1 MNILNQLADHARER
15 VKTAEKMYPFDE
27 IKERAL
33 SLPKGDFAFEKALAK
48 PGIRFI
54 CECKK
59 ASPSKGLI
67 APEFPYLEIARSYEK
82 AGADAVSVLTE
93 PKWFLGDD
101 RYLKEIA
108 SEVSIPCLR
117 KDFTVDKYMIYEAK
131 LLGAATVLLIC
142 SILSAEELAE
152 YLRIC
157 DELGISALVETHDA
171 AEVSMAL
178 SAGARII
185 GVNNRNLKDF
195 SVDTENSR
203 SEKTAGCAM
212 TTTKIK
218 FCGLSRNCDIETA
231 NALSPDYVGFVFVK
245 NSRRCVSFAQAKELK
260 ALLAPG
266 ILTVGVFVNEDPRTV
281 AALLEAGVIDAAQ
294 LHGDEDT
301 DYIRGLKSLTKAPLI
316 KAFGLRSIH
325 DLPAVEHCPA
335 DLVLL
340 DSPGGGTGRLFD
352 WQLLENIQRPYFL
365 SGGLSAENVGEA
377 IARLRPFG
385 VDVSSGIETGGYKDR
400 EKMTA
405 FAAAV
410 REEK

>member
-1 MNILNQLADHARER
+1 
-15 VKTAEKMYPFDE
+15 
-27 IKERAL
+27 
-33 SLPKGDFAFEKALAK
+33 
-48 PGIRFI
+48 
-54 CECKK
+54 
-59 ASPSKGLI
+59 
-67 APEFPYLEIARSYEK
+67 
-82 AGADAVSVLTE
+82 
-93 PKWFLGDD
+93 
-101 RYLKEIA
+101 
-108 SEVSIPCLR
+108 
-117 KDFTVDKYMIYEAK
+117 
-131 LLGAATVLLIC
+131 
-142 SILSAEELAE
+142 
-152 YLRIC
+152 
-157 DELGISALVETHDA
+157 
-171 AEVSMAL
+171 
-178 SAGARII
+178 
-185 GVNNRNLKDF
+185 
-195 SVDTENSR
+195 
-203 SEKTAGCAM
+203 M

-231 NALSPDYVGFVFVK
+231 NALSPDYVGFVFAK
-245 NSRRCVSFAQAKELK
+245 NSRRCVSFARAKELK

-281 AALLEAGVIDAAQ
+281 TALLEAGVIDAAQ

-325 DLPAVEHCPA
+325 DLPAVERCPA

-365 SGGLSAENVGEA
+365 AGGLSAENVGEA

-385 VDVSSGIETGGYKDR
+385 VDVSSGIKTGGYKDR

>member
-1 MNILNQLADHARER
+1 
-15 VKTAEKMYPFDE
+15 
-27 IKERAL
+27 
-33 SLPKGDFAFEKALAK
+33 
-48 PGIRFI
+48 
-54 CECKK
+54 
-59 ASPSKGLI
+59 
-67 APEFPYLEIARSYEK
+67 
-82 AGADAVSVLTE
+82 
-93 PKWFLGDD
+93 
-101 RYLKEIA
+101 
-108 SEVSIPCLR
+108 
-117 KDFTVDKYMIYEAK
+117 
-131 LLGAATVLLIC
+131 
-142 SILSAEELAE
+142 
-152 YLRIC
+152 
-157 DELGISALVETHDA
+157 
-171 AEVSMAL
+171 
-178 SAGARII
+178 
-185 GVNNRNLKDF
+185 
-195 SVDTENSR
+195 
-203 SEKTAGCAM
+203 M

-281 AALLEAGVIDAAQ
+281 TALLEAGVIDAAQ

-325 DLPAVEHCPA
+325 DLPAVERCPA

-365 SGGLSAENVGEA
+365 AGGLSAENVGKA

-385 VDVSSGIETGGYKDR
+385 VDVSSGIETGGYRDR

>member
-1 MNILNQLADHARER
+1 
-15 VKTAEKMYPFDE
+15 
-27 IKERAL
+27 
-33 SLPKGDFAFEKALAK
+33 
-48 PGIRFI
+48 
-54 CECKK
+54 
-59 ASPSKGLI
+59 
-67 APEFPYLEIARSYEK
+67 
-82 AGADAVSVLTE
+82 
-93 PKWFLGDD
+93 
-101 RYLKEIA
+101 
-108 SEVSIPCLR
+108 
-117 KDFTVDKYMIYEAK
+117 
-131 LLGAATVLLIC
+131 
-142 SILSAEELAE
+142 
-152 YLRIC
+152 
-157 DELGISALVETHDA
+157 
-171 AEVSMAL
+171 
-178 SAGARII
+178 
-185 GVNNRNLKDF
+185 
-195 SVDTENSR
+195 
-203 SEKTAGCAM
+203 M

-231 NALSPDYVGFVFVK
+231 NALSPDYVGFVFAK
-245 NSRRCVSFAQAKELK
+245 NSRRCVSFARAKELK

-281 AALLEAGVIDAAQ
+281 TALLEAGVIDAAQ

-325 DLPAVEHCPA
+325 DLPAVERCPA

-365 SGGLSAENVGEA
+365 AGGLSAENVGKA

>member
-1 MNILNQLADHARER
+1 
-15 VKTAEKMYPFDE
+15 
-27 IKERAL
+27 
-33 SLPKGDFAFEKALAK
+33 
-48 PGIRFI
+48 
-54 CECKK
+54 
-59 ASPSKGLI
+59 
-67 APEFPYLEIARSYEK
+67 
-82 AGADAVSVLTE
+82 
-93 PKWFLGDD
+93 
-101 RYLKEIA
+101 
-108 SEVSIPCLR
+108 
-117 KDFTVDKYMIYEAK
+117 
-131 LLGAATVLLIC
+131 
-142 SILSAEELAE
+142 
-152 YLRIC
+152 
-157 DELGISALVETHDA
+157 
-171 AEVSMAL
+171 
-178 SAGARII
+178 
-185 GVNNRNLKDF
+185 
-195 SVDTENSR
+195 
-203 SEKTAGCAM
+203 M

-245 NSRRCVSFAQAKELK
+245 NSRRCVSFAQVKELK

-281 AALLEAGVIDAAQ
+281 TALLEAGVIDAAQ

-325 DLPAVEHCPA
+325 DLPAVERCPA

-352 WQLLENIQRPYFL
+352 WKLLENIQRPYFL
-365 SGGLSAENVGEA
+365 AGGLSAENVGEA

-410 REEK
+410 RKEK

>member
-1 MNILNQLADHARER
+1 
-15 VKTAEKMYPFDE
+15 
-27 IKERAL
+27 
-33 SLPKGDFAFEKALAK
+33 
-48 PGIRFI
+48 
-54 CECKK
+54 
-59 ASPSKGLI
+59 
-67 APEFPYLEIARSYEK
+67 
-82 AGADAVSVLTE
+82 
-93 PKWFLGDD
+93 
-101 RYLKEIA
+101 
-108 SEVSIPCLR
+108 
-117 KDFTVDKYMIYEAK
+117 
-131 LLGAATVLLIC
+131 
-142 SILSAEELAE
+142 
-152 YLRIC
+152 
-157 DELGISALVETHDA
+157 
-171 AEVSMAL
+171 
-178 SAGARII
+178 
-185 GVNNRNLKDF
+185 
-195 SVDTENSR
+195 
-203 SEKTAGCAM
+203 M

-245 NSRRCVSFAQAKELK
+245 NSRRCVSFAQVKELK

-281 AALLEAGVIDAAQ
+281 TALLEAGVIDAAQ

-325 DLPAVEHCPA
+325 DLPAVERCPA

-365 SGGLSAENVGEA
+365 AGGLSAENVGEA

>member
-1 MNILNQLADHARER
+1 
-15 VKTAEKMYPFDE
+15 
-27 IKERAL
+27 
-33 SLPKGDFAFEKALAK
+33 
-48 PGIRFI
+48 
-54 CECKK
+54 
-59 ASPSKGLI
+59 
-67 APEFPYLEIARSYEK
+67 
-82 AGADAVSVLTE
+82 
-93 PKWFLGDD
+93 
-101 RYLKEIA
+101 
-108 SEVSIPCLR
+108 
-117 KDFTVDKYMIYEAK
+117 
-131 LLGAATVLLIC
+131 
-142 SILSAEELAE
+142 
-152 YLRIC
+152 
-157 DELGISALVETHDA
+157 
-171 AEVSMAL
+171 
-178 SAGARII
+178 
-185 GVNNRNLKDF
+185 
-195 SVDTENSR
+195 
-203 SEKTAGCAM
+203 M

-231 NALSPDYVGFVFVK
+231 NVLSPDYVGFVFAK
-245 NSRRCVSFAQAKELK
+245 NSRRCVSFARAKELK

-325 DLPAVEHCPA
+325 DLPAVERCPA

-365 SGGLSAENVGEA
+365 AGGLSAENVGEA

-385 VDVSSGIETGGYKDR
+385 VDVSSGIETGGYKDS

-410 REEK
+410 RERRSER

>member
-1 MNILNQLADHARER
+1 
-15 VKTAEKMYPFDE
+15 
-27 IKERAL
+27 
-33 SLPKGDFAFEKALAK
+33 
-48 PGIRFI
+48 
-54 CECKK
+54 
-59 ASPSKGLI
+59 
-67 APEFPYLEIARSYEK
+67 
-82 AGADAVSVLTE
+82 
-93 PKWFLGDD
+93 
-101 RYLKEIA
+101 
-108 SEVSIPCLR
+108 
-117 KDFTVDKYMIYEAK
+117 
-131 LLGAATVLLIC
+131 
-142 SILSAEELAE
+142 
-152 YLRIC
+152 
-157 DELGISALVETHDA
+157 
-171 AEVSMAL
+171 
-178 SAGARII
+178 
-185 GVNNRNLKDF
+185 
-195 SVDTENSR
+195 
-203 SEKTAGCAM
+203 M

-231 NALSPDYVGFVFVK
+231 NVLSPDYVGFVFAK
-245 NSRRCVSFAQAKELK
+245 NSRRCVSFARAKELK

-281 AALLEAGVIDAAQ
+281 AAFLEAGVIDAAQ

-325 DLPAVEHCPA
+325 DLPAVERCPA

-352 WQLLENIQRPYFL
+352 WQLLEDIQRPYFL
-365 SGGLSAENVGEA
+365 AGGLSAENVGEA

>member
-1 MNILNQLADHARER
+1 
-15 VKTAEKMYPFDE
+15 
-27 IKERAL
+27 
-33 SLPKGDFAFEKALAK
+33 
-48 PGIRFI
+48 
-54 CECKK
+54 
-59 ASPSKGLI
+59 
-67 APEFPYLEIARSYEK
+67 
-82 AGADAVSVLTE
+82 
-93 PKWFLGDD
+93 
-101 RYLKEIA
+101 
-108 SEVSIPCLR
+108 
-117 KDFTVDKYMIYEAK
+117 
-131 LLGAATVLLIC
+131 
-142 SILSAEELAE
+142 
-152 YLRIC
+152 
-157 DELGISALVETHDA
+157 
-171 AEVSMAL
+171 
-178 SAGARII
+178 
-185 GVNNRNLKDF
+185 
-195 SVDTENSR
+195 
-203 SEKTAGCAM
+203 M

-260 ALLAPG
+260 A
-266 ILTVGVFVNEDPRTV
+266 
-281 AALLEAGVIDAAQ
+281 
-294 LHGDEDT
+294 
-301 DYIRGLKSLTKAPLI
+301 PLI

-325 DLPAVEHCPA
+325 DLPAVERCPA

-365 SGGLSAENVGEA
+365 AGGLSAENVGEA

>member
-1 MNILNQLADHARER
+1 
-15 VKTAEKMYPFDE
+15 
-27 IKERAL
+27 
-33 SLPKGDFAFEKALAK
+33 
-48 PGIRFI
+48 
-54 CECKK
+54 
-59 ASPSKGLI
+59 
-67 APEFPYLEIARSYEK
+67 
-82 AGADAVSVLTE
+82 
-93 PKWFLGDD
+93 
-101 RYLKEIA
+101 
-108 SEVSIPCLR
+108 
-117 KDFTVDKYMIYEAK
+117 
-131 LLGAATVLLIC
+131 
-142 SILSAEELAE
+142 
-152 YLRIC
+152 
-157 DELGISALVETHDA
+157 
-171 AEVSMAL
+171 
-178 SAGARII
+178 
-185 GVNNRNLKDF
+185 
-195 SVDTENSR
+195 
-203 SEKTAGCAM
+203 M

-245 NSRRCVSFAQAKELK
+245 NSRCCVSFAQVKELK

-281 AALLEAGVIDAAQ
+281 TALLEAGVIDAAQ

-325 DLPAVEHCPA
+325 DLPAVERCPA

-365 SGGLSAENVGEA
+365 AGGLSAENVGEA

>member
-1 MNILNQLADHARER
+1 
-15 VKTAEKMYPFDE
+15 
-27 IKERAL
+27 
-33 SLPKGDFAFEKALAK
+33 
-48 PGIRFI
+48 
-54 CECKK
+54 
-59 ASPSKGLI
+59 
-67 APEFPYLEIARSYEK
+67 
-82 AGADAVSVLTE
+82 
-93 PKWFLGDD
+93 
-101 RYLKEIA
+101 
-108 SEVSIPCLR
+108 
-117 KDFTVDKYMIYEAK
+117 
-131 LLGAATVLLIC
+131 
-142 SILSAEELAE
+142 
-152 YLRIC
+152 
-157 DELGISALVETHDA
+157 
-171 AEVSMAL
+171 
-178 SAGARII
+178 
-185 GVNNRNLKDF
+185 
-195 SVDTENSR
+195 
-203 SEKTAGCAM
+203 M

-281 AALLEAGVIDAAQ
+281 TALLEAGVIDAAQ

-325 DLPAVEHCPA
+325 DLPAVERCPA

-352 WQLLENIQRPYFL
+352 WQLLEDIQRPYFL
-365 SGGLSAENVGEA
+365 AGGLSAENVGKA

>member
-1 MNILNQLADHARER
+1 
-15 VKTAEKMYPFDE
+15 
-27 IKERAL
+27 
-33 SLPKGDFAFEKALAK
+33 
-48 PGIRFI
+48 
-54 CECKK
+54 
-59 ASPSKGLI
+59 
-67 APEFPYLEIARSYEK
+67 
-82 AGADAVSVLTE
+82 
-93 PKWFLGDD
+93 
-101 RYLKEIA
+101 
-108 SEVSIPCLR
+108 
-117 KDFTVDKYMIYEAK
+117 
-131 LLGAATVLLIC
+131 
-142 SILSAEELAE
+142 
-152 YLRIC
+152 
-157 DELGISALVETHDA
+157 
-171 AEVSMAL
+171 
-178 SAGARII
+178 
-185 GVNNRNLKDF
+185 
-195 SVDTENSR
+195 
-203 SEKTAGCAM
+203 M

-266 ILTVGVFVNEDPRTV
+266 ILTVGVFANEDPRTV
-281 AALLEAGVIDAAQ
+281 TALLEAGVIDAAQ

-325 DLPAVEHCPA
+325 DLPAVERCPA

-365 SGGLSAENVGEA
+365 AGGLSAENVGEA

-385 VDVSSGIETGGYKDR
+385 VDVSSGIETGEYKDR

>member
-1 MNILNQLADHARER
+1 
-15 VKTAEKMYPFDE
+15 
-27 IKERAL
+27 
-33 SLPKGDFAFEKALAK
+33 
-48 PGIRFI
+48 
-54 CECKK
+54 
-59 ASPSKGLI
+59 
-67 APEFPYLEIARSYEK
+67 
-82 AGADAVSVLTE
+82 
-93 PKWFLGDD
+93 
-101 RYLKEIA
+101 
-108 SEVSIPCLR
+108 
-117 KDFTVDKYMIYEAK
+117 
-131 LLGAATVLLIC
+131 
-142 SILSAEELAE
+142 
-152 YLRIC
+152 
-157 DELGISALVETHDA
+157 
-171 AEVSMAL
+171 
-178 SAGARII
+178 
-185 GVNNRNLKDF
+185 
-195 SVDTENSR
+195 
-203 SEKTAGCAM
+203 M

-281 AALLEAGVIDAAQ
+281 AAFLEAGVIDAAQ

-325 DLPAVEHCPA
+325 DLPAVERCPA

-365 SGGLSAENVGEA
+365 AGGLSAENVGEA

>member
-1 MNILNQLADHARER
+1 
-15 VKTAEKMYPFDE
+15 
-27 IKERAL
+27 
-33 SLPKGDFAFEKALAK
+33 
-48 PGIRFI
+48 
-54 CECKK
+54 
-59 ASPSKGLI
+59 
-67 APEFPYLEIARSYEK
+67 
-82 AGADAVSVLTE
+82 
-93 PKWFLGDD
+93 
-101 RYLKEIA
+101 
-108 SEVSIPCLR
+108 
-117 KDFTVDKYMIYEAK
+117 
-131 LLGAATVLLIC
+131 
-142 SILSAEELAE
+142 
-152 YLRIC
+152 
-157 DELGISALVETHDA
+157 
-171 AEVSMAL
+171 
-178 SAGARII
+178 
-185 GVNNRNLKDF
+185 
-195 SVDTENSR
+195 
-203 SEKTAGCAM
+203 M

-281 AALLEAGVIDAAQ
+281 TALLEAGVIDAAQ

-325 DLPAVEHCPA
+325 DLPAVERCPA

-365 SGGLSAENVGEA
+365 AGGLSAENVGKA

>member
-1 MNILNQLADHARER
+1 
-15 VKTAEKMYPFDE
+15 
-27 IKERAL
+27 
-33 SLPKGDFAFEKALAK
+33 
-48 PGIRFI
+48 
-54 CECKK
+54 
-59 ASPSKGLI
+59 
-67 APEFPYLEIARSYEK
+67 
-82 AGADAVSVLTE
+82 
-93 PKWFLGDD
+93 
-101 RYLKEIA
+101 
-108 SEVSIPCLR
+108 
-117 KDFTVDKYMIYEAK
+117 
-131 LLGAATVLLIC
+131 
-142 SILSAEELAE
+142 
-152 YLRIC
+152 
-157 DELGISALVETHDA
+157 
-171 AEVSMAL
+171 
-178 SAGARII
+178 
-185 GVNNRNLKDF
+185 
-195 SVDTENSR
+195 
-203 SEKTAGCAM
+203 M

-231 NALSPDYVGFVFVK
+231 NVLSPDYVGFVFAK
-245 NSRRCVSFAQAKELK
+245 NSRRCVSFARAKELK

-281 AALLEAGVIDAAQ
+281 AAFLEAGVIDAAQ

-325 DLPAVEHCPA
+325 DLPAVERCPA

-365 SGGLSAENVGEA
+365 VGGLSAENVGEA

>member
-1 MNILNQLADHARER
+1 
-15 VKTAEKMYPFDE
+15 
-27 IKERAL
+27 
-33 SLPKGDFAFEKALAK
+33 
-48 PGIRFI
+48 
-54 CECKK
+54 
-59 ASPSKGLI
+59 
-67 APEFPYLEIARSYEK
+67 
-82 AGADAVSVLTE
+82 
-93 PKWFLGDD
+93 
-101 RYLKEIA
+101 
-108 SEVSIPCLR
+108 
-117 KDFTVDKYMIYEAK
+117 
-131 LLGAATVLLIC
+131 
-142 SILSAEELAE
+142 
-152 YLRIC
+152 
-157 DELGISALVETHDA
+157 
-171 AEVSMAL
+171 
-178 SAGARII
+178 
-185 GVNNRNLKDF
+185 
-195 SVDTENSR
+195 
-203 SEKTAGCAM
+203 M

-231 NALSPDYVGFVFVK
+231 NVLSPDYVGFVFAK
-245 NSRRCVSFAQAKELK
+245 NSRRCVSFARAKELK

-281 AALLEAGVIDAAQ
+281 AAFLEAGVIDAAQ

-325 DLPAVEHCPA
+325 DLPAVERCPA

-365 SGGLSAENVGEA
+365 AGGLSAENVGKA

>member
-1 MNILNQLADHARER
+1 
-15 VKTAEKMYPFDE
+15 
-27 IKERAL
+27 
-33 SLPKGDFAFEKALAK
+33 
-48 PGIRFI
+48 
-54 CECKK
+54 
-59 ASPSKGLI
+59 
-67 APEFPYLEIARSYEK
+67 
-82 AGADAVSVLTE
+82 
-93 PKWFLGDD
+93 
-101 RYLKEIA
+101 
-108 SEVSIPCLR
+108 
-117 KDFTVDKYMIYEAK
+117 
-131 LLGAATVLLIC
+131 
-142 SILSAEELAE
+142 
-152 YLRIC
+152 
-157 DELGISALVETHDA
+157 
-171 AEVSMAL
+171 
-178 SAGARII
+178 
-185 GVNNRNLKDF
+185 
-195 SVDTENSR
+195 
-203 SEKTAGCAM
+203 M

-231 NALSPDYVGFVFVK
+231 NALSPDYVGFVFAK
-245 NSRRCVSFAQAKELK
+245 NSRRCVSFARAKELK

-325 DLPAVEHCPA
+325 DLPAVERCPA

-365 SGGLSAENVGEA
+365 AGGLSAENVGEA

>member
-1 MNILNQLADHARER
+1 
-15 VKTAEKMYPFDE
+15 
-27 IKERAL
+27 
-33 SLPKGDFAFEKALAK
+33 
-48 PGIRFI
+48 
-54 CECKK
+54 
-59 ASPSKGLI
+59 
-67 APEFPYLEIARSYEK
+67 
-82 AGADAVSVLTE
+82 
-93 PKWFLGDD
+93 
-101 RYLKEIA
+101 
-108 SEVSIPCLR
+108 
-117 KDFTVDKYMIYEAK
+117 
-131 LLGAATVLLIC
+131 
-142 SILSAEELAE
+142 
-152 YLRIC
+152 
-157 DELGISALVETHDA
+157 
-171 AEVSMAL
+171 
-178 SAGARII
+178 
-185 GVNNRNLKDF
+185 
-195 SVDTENSR
+195 
-203 SEKTAGCAM
+203 M

-231 NALSPDYVGFVFVK
+231 NVLSPDYVGFVFAK
-245 NSRRCVSFAQAKELK
+245 NSRHCVSFARAKELK

-281 AALLEAGVIDAAQ
+281 AAFLEAGVIDAAQ

-325 DLPAVEHCPA
+325 DLPAVERCPA

-365 SGGLSAENVGEA
+365 AGGLSAENVGEA

>member
-1 MNILNQLADHARER
+1 
-15 VKTAEKMYPFDE
+15 
-27 IKERAL
+27 
-33 SLPKGDFAFEKALAK
+33 
-48 PGIRFI
+48 
-54 CECKK
+54 
-59 ASPSKGLI
+59 
-67 APEFPYLEIARSYEK
+67 
-82 AGADAVSVLTE
+82 
-93 PKWFLGDD
+93 
-101 RYLKEIA
+101 
-108 SEVSIPCLR
+108 
-117 KDFTVDKYMIYEAK
+117 
-131 LLGAATVLLIC
+131 
-142 SILSAEELAE
+142 
-152 YLRIC
+152 
-157 DELGISALVETHDA
+157 
-171 AEVSMAL
+171 
-178 SAGARII
+178 
-185 GVNNRNLKDF
+185 
-195 SVDTENSR
+195 
-203 SEKTAGCAM
+203 M

-231 NALSPDYVGFVFVK
+231 NALSPDYVGFVFAK

-281 AALLEAGVIDAAQ
+281 AAFLEAGVIDAAQ

-325 DLPAVEHCPA
+325 DLPAVERCPA

-365 SGGLSAENVGEA
+365 AGGLSAENVGEA

-385 VDVSSGIETGGYKDR
+385 VDVSSGIKTGGYKDR

>member
-1 MNILNQLADHARER
+1 
-15 VKTAEKMYPFDE
+15 
-27 IKERAL
+27 
-33 SLPKGDFAFEKALAK
+33 
-48 PGIRFI
+48 
-54 CECKK
+54 
-59 ASPSKGLI
+59 
-67 APEFPYLEIARSYEK
+67 
-82 AGADAVSVLTE
+82 
-93 PKWFLGDD
+93 
-101 RYLKEIA
+101 
-108 SEVSIPCLR
+108 
-117 KDFTVDKYMIYEAK
+117 
-131 LLGAATVLLIC
+131 
-142 SILSAEELAE
+142 
-152 YLRIC
+152 
-157 DELGISALVETHDA
+157 
-171 AEVSMAL
+171 
-178 SAGARII
+178 
-185 GVNNRNLKDF
+185 
-195 SVDTENSR
+195 
-203 SEKTAGCAM
+203 M

-231 NALSPDYVGFVFVK
+231 NVLSPDYVGFVFAK

-281 AALLEAGVIDAAQ
+281 AAFLEAGVIDAAQ

-325 DLPAVEHCPA
+325 DLPAVERCPA

-365 SGGLSAENVGEA
+365 AGGLSAENVGEA

>member
-1 MNILNQLADHARER
+1 
-15 VKTAEKMYPFDE
+15 
-27 IKERAL
+27 
-33 SLPKGDFAFEKALAK
+33 
-48 PGIRFI
+48 
-54 CECKK
+54 
-59 ASPSKGLI
+59 
-67 APEFPYLEIARSYEK
+67 
-82 AGADAVSVLTE
+82 
-93 PKWFLGDD
+93 
-101 RYLKEIA
+101 
-108 SEVSIPCLR
+108 
-117 KDFTVDKYMIYEAK
+117 
-131 LLGAATVLLIC
+131 
-142 SILSAEELAE
+142 
-152 YLRIC
+152 
-157 DELGISALVETHDA
+157 
-171 AEVSMAL
+171 
-178 SAGARII
+178 
-185 GVNNRNLKDF
+185 
-195 SVDTENSR
+195 
-203 SEKTAGCAM
+203 M

-231 NALSPDYVGFVFVK
+231 NALSPDYVGFVFAK

-281 AALLEAGVIDAAQ
+281 AAFLEAGVIDAAQ

-325 DLPAVEHCPA
+325 DLPAVERCPA

-365 SGGLSAENVGEA
+365 VGGLSAENVGKA

>member
-1 MNILNQLADHARER
+1 
-15 VKTAEKMYPFDE
+15 
-27 IKERAL
+27 
-33 SLPKGDFAFEKALAK
+33 
-48 PGIRFI
+48 
-54 CECKK
+54 
-59 ASPSKGLI
+59 
-67 APEFPYLEIARSYEK
+67 
-82 AGADAVSVLTE
+82 
-93 PKWFLGDD
+93 
-101 RYLKEIA
+101 
-108 SEVSIPCLR
+108 
-117 KDFTVDKYMIYEAK
+117 
-131 LLGAATVLLIC
+131 
-142 SILSAEELAE
+142 
-152 YLRIC
+152 
-157 DELGISALVETHDA
+157 
-171 AEVSMAL
+171 
-178 SAGARII
+178 
-185 GVNNRNLKDF
+185 
-195 SVDTENSR
+195 
-203 SEKTAGCAM
+203 M

-231 NALSPDYVGFVFVK
+231 NVLSPDYVGFVFAK
-245 NSRRCVSFAQAKELK
+245 NSRRCVSFARAKELK

-281 AALLEAGVIDAAQ
+281 AAFLEAGVIDAAQ

-325 DLPAVEHCPA
+325 DLPAVERCPA

-365 SGGLSAENVGEA
+365 AGGLSAENVGEA

-385 VDVSSGIETGGYKDR
+385 VDVSSGIENGGYKDR

>member
-1 MNILNQLADHARER
+1 
-15 VKTAEKMYPFDE
+15 
-27 IKERAL
+27 
-33 SLPKGDFAFEKALAK
+33 
-48 PGIRFI
+48 
-54 CECKK
+54 
-59 ASPSKGLI
+59 
-67 APEFPYLEIARSYEK
+67 
-82 AGADAVSVLTE
+82 
-93 PKWFLGDD
+93 
-101 RYLKEIA
+101 
-108 SEVSIPCLR
+108 
-117 KDFTVDKYMIYEAK
+117 
-131 LLGAATVLLIC
+131 
-142 SILSAEELAE
+142 
-152 YLRIC
+152 
-157 DELGISALVETHDA
+157 
-171 AEVSMAL
+171 
-178 SAGARII
+178 
-185 GVNNRNLKDF
+185 
-195 SVDTENSR
+195 
-203 SEKTAGCAM
+203 M

-231 NALSPDYVGFVFVK
+231 NALSPDYVGFVFAK

-281 AALLEAGVIDAAQ
+281 AAFLEAGVIDAAQ

-316 KAFGLRSIH
+316 KAFGLRSIR
-325 DLPAVEHCPA
+325 DLPAVERCPA

-365 SGGLSAENVGEA
+365 ARSLSAENVGEA

>member
-1 MNILNQLADHARER
+1 
-15 VKTAEKMYPFDE
+15 
-27 IKERAL
+27 
-33 SLPKGDFAFEKALAK
+33 
-48 PGIRFI
+48 
-54 CECKK
+54 
-59 ASPSKGLI
+59 
-67 APEFPYLEIARSYEK
+67 
-82 AGADAVSVLTE
+82 
-93 PKWFLGDD
+93 
-101 RYLKEIA
+101 
-108 SEVSIPCLR
+108 
-117 KDFTVDKYMIYEAK
+117 
-131 LLGAATVLLIC
+131 
-142 SILSAEELAE
+142 
-152 YLRIC
+152 
-157 DELGISALVETHDA
+157 
-171 AEVSMAL
+171 
-178 SAGARII
+178 
-185 GVNNRNLKDF
+185 
-195 SVDTENSR
+195 
-203 SEKTAGCAM
+203 M

-281 AALLEAGVIDAAQ
+281 AAFLEAGVIDAAQ

-325 DLPAVEHCPA
+325 DLPAVERCPA

-365 SGGLSAENVGEA
+365 AGGLSAENVGKA

>member
-1 MNILNQLADHARER
+1 
-15 VKTAEKMYPFDE
+15 
-27 IKERAL
+27 
-33 SLPKGDFAFEKALAK
+33 
-48 PGIRFI
+48 
-54 CECKK
+54 
-59 ASPSKGLI
+59 
-67 APEFPYLEIARSYEK
+67 
-82 AGADAVSVLTE
+82 
-93 PKWFLGDD
+93 
-101 RYLKEIA
+101 
-108 SEVSIPCLR
+108 
-117 KDFTVDKYMIYEAK
+117 
-131 LLGAATVLLIC
+131 
-142 SILSAEELAE
+142 
-152 YLRIC
+152 
-157 DELGISALVETHDA
+157 
-171 AEVSMAL
+171 
-178 SAGARII
+178 
-185 GVNNRNLKDF
+185 
-195 SVDTENSR
+195 
-203 SEKTAGCAM
+203 M

-231 NALSPDYVGFVFVK
+231 NALSPDYVGFVFAK

-281 AALLEAGVIDAAQ
+281 AAFLEAGVIDAAQ

-325 DLPAVEHCPA
+325 DLPAVERCPA

-365 SGGLSAENVGEA
+365 AGGLSAENVGKA

>member
-1 MNILNQLADHARER
+1 
-15 VKTAEKMYPFDE
+15 
-27 IKERAL
+27 
-33 SLPKGDFAFEKALAK
+33 
-48 PGIRFI
+48 
-54 CECKK
+54 
-59 ASPSKGLI
+59 
-67 APEFPYLEIARSYEK
+67 
-82 AGADAVSVLTE
+82 
-93 PKWFLGDD
+93 
-101 RYLKEIA
+101 
-108 SEVSIPCLR
+108 
-117 KDFTVDKYMIYEAK
+117 
-131 LLGAATVLLIC
+131 
-142 SILSAEELAE
+142 
-152 YLRIC
+152 
-157 DELGISALVETHDA
+157 
-171 AEVSMAL
+171 
-178 SAGARII
+178 
-185 GVNNRNLKDF
+185 
-195 SVDTENSR
+195 
-203 SEKTAGCAM
+203 M

-231 NALSPDYVGFVFVK
+231 NVLSPDYVGFVFAK
-245 NSRRCVSFAQAKELK
+245 NSRRCVSFARAKELK

-281 AALLEAGVIDAAQ
+281 AAFLEAGVIDAAQ
-294 LHGDEDT
+294 IHGDEDT

-325 DLPAVEHCPA
+325 DLPAVERCPA

-365 SGGLSAENVGEA
+365 AGGLSAENVGKA

>member
-1 MNILNQLADHARER
+1 
-15 VKTAEKMYPFDE
+15 
-27 IKERAL
+27 
-33 SLPKGDFAFEKALAK
+33 
-48 PGIRFI
+48 
-54 CECKK
+54 
-59 ASPSKGLI
+59 
-67 APEFPYLEIARSYEK
+67 
-82 AGADAVSVLTE
+82 
-93 PKWFLGDD
+93 
-101 RYLKEIA
+101 
-108 SEVSIPCLR
+108 
-117 KDFTVDKYMIYEAK
+117 
-131 LLGAATVLLIC
+131 
-142 SILSAEELAE
+142 
-152 YLRIC
+152 
-157 DELGISALVETHDA
+157 
-171 AEVSMAL
+171 
-178 SAGARII
+178 
-185 GVNNRNLKDF
+185 
-195 SVDTENSR
+195 
-203 SEKTAGCAM
+203 M

-281 AALLEAGVIDAAQ
+281 AAFLEAGVIDAAQ

-325 DLPAVEHCPA
+325 DLPAVERCPA

-352 WQLLENIQRPYFL
+352 WQLLEDIQRPYFL
-365 SGGLSAENVGEA
+365 AGGLSAENVGKA

>member
-1 MNILNQLADHARER
+1 
-15 VKTAEKMYPFDE
+15 
-27 IKERAL
+27 
-33 SLPKGDFAFEKALAK
+33 
-48 PGIRFI
+48 
-54 CECKK
+54 
-59 ASPSKGLI
+59 
-67 APEFPYLEIARSYEK
+67 
-82 AGADAVSVLTE
+82 
-93 PKWFLGDD
+93 
-101 RYLKEIA
+101 
-108 SEVSIPCLR
+108 
-117 KDFTVDKYMIYEAK
+117 
-131 LLGAATVLLIC
+131 
-142 SILSAEELAE
+142 
-152 YLRIC
+152 
-157 DELGISALVETHDA
+157 
-171 AEVSMAL
+171 
-178 SAGARII
+178 
-185 GVNNRNLKDF
+185 
-195 SVDTENSR
+195 
-203 SEKTAGCAM
+203 M

-231 NALSPDYVGFVFVK
+231 NALSPDYVGFVFAK
-245 NSRRCVSFAQAKELK
+245 NSSRCVSFAQAKELK

-281 AALLEAGVIDAAQ
+281 TALLEAGVIDAAQ

-325 DLPAVEHCPA
+325 DLPAVERCPA

-352 WQLLENIQRPYFL
+352 WQLLENIQRPYL
-365 SGGLSAENVGEA
+365 LAGGLSAENVGEA

>member
-1 MNILNQLADHARER
+1 
-15 VKTAEKMYPFDE
+15 
-27 IKERAL
+27 
-33 SLPKGDFAFEKALAK
+33 
-48 PGIRFI
+48 
-54 CECKK
+54 
-59 ASPSKGLI
+59 
-67 APEFPYLEIARSYEK
+67 
-82 AGADAVSVLTE
+82 
-93 PKWFLGDD
+93 
-101 RYLKEIA
+101 
-108 SEVSIPCLR
+108 
-117 KDFTVDKYMIYEAK
+117 
-131 LLGAATVLLIC
+131 
-142 SILSAEELAE
+142 
-152 YLRIC
+152 
-157 DELGISALVETHDA
+157 
-171 AEVSMAL
+171 
-178 SAGARII
+178 
-185 GVNNRNLKDF
+185 
-195 SVDTENSR
+195 
-203 SEKTAGCAM
+203 M

-231 NALSPDYVGFVFVK
+231 NVLSPDYVGFVFAK
-245 NSRRCVSFAQAKELK
+245 NSRRCVSFARAKELK

-281 AALLEAGVIDAAQ
+281 AAFLEAGVIDAAQ

-325 DLPAVEHCPA
+325 DLPAVERCPA

-352 WQLLENIQRPYFL
+352 WQLLENIQRPYL
-365 SGGLSAENVGEA
+365 LAGGLSAENVGEA

>member
-1 MNILNQLADHARER
+1 
-15 VKTAEKMYPFDE
+15 
-27 IKERAL
+27 
-33 SLPKGDFAFEKALAK
+33 
-48 PGIRFI
+48 
-54 CECKK
+54 
-59 ASPSKGLI
+59 
-67 APEFPYLEIARSYEK
+67 
-82 AGADAVSVLTE
+82 
-93 PKWFLGDD
+93 
-101 RYLKEIA
+101 
-108 SEVSIPCLR
+108 
-117 KDFTVDKYMIYEAK
+117 
-131 LLGAATVLLIC
+131 
-142 SILSAEELAE
+142 
-152 YLRIC
+152 
-157 DELGISALVETHDA
+157 
-171 AEVSMAL
+171 
-178 SAGARII
+178 
-185 GVNNRNLKDF
+185 
-195 SVDTENSR
+195 
-203 SEKTAGCAM
+203 M

-325 DLPAVEHCPA
+325 DLPAVERCPA

-365 SGGLSAENVGEA
+365 AGGLSAENVGKA

>member
-1 MNILNQLADHARER
+1 
-15 VKTAEKMYPFDE
+15 
-27 IKERAL
+27 
-33 SLPKGDFAFEKALAK
+33 
-48 PGIRFI
+48 
-54 CECKK
+54 
-59 ASPSKGLI
+59 
-67 APEFPYLEIARSYEK
+67 
-82 AGADAVSVLTE
+82 
-93 PKWFLGDD
+93 
-101 RYLKEIA
+101 
-108 SEVSIPCLR
+108 
-117 KDFTVDKYMIYEAK
+117 
-131 LLGAATVLLIC
+131 
-142 SILSAEELAE
+142 
-152 YLRIC
+152 
-157 DELGISALVETHDA
+157 
-171 AEVSMAL
+171 
-178 SAGARII
+178 
-185 GVNNRNLKDF
+185 
-195 SVDTENSR
+195 
-203 SEKTAGCAM
+203 M

-231 NALSPDYVGFVFVK
+231 NVLSPDYVGFVFAK

-281 AALLEAGVIDAAQ
+281 AAFLEAGVIDAAQ
-294 LHGDEDT
+294 IHGDEDT

-325 DLPAVEHCPA
+325 DLPAVERCPA

-365 SGGLSAENVGEA
+365 AGGLSAENVGEA

>member
-1 MNILNQLADHARER
+1 
-15 VKTAEKMYPFDE
+15 
-27 IKERAL
+27 
-33 SLPKGDFAFEKALAK
+33 
-48 PGIRFI
+48 
-54 CECKK
+54 
-59 ASPSKGLI
+59 
-67 APEFPYLEIARSYEK
+67 
-82 AGADAVSVLTE
+82 
-93 PKWFLGDD
+93 
-101 RYLKEIA
+101 
-108 SEVSIPCLR
+108 
-117 KDFTVDKYMIYEAK
+117 
-131 LLGAATVLLIC
+131 
-142 SILSAEELAE
+142 
-152 YLRIC
+152 
-157 DELGISALVETHDA
+157 
-171 AEVSMAL
+171 
-178 SAGARII
+178 
-185 GVNNRNLKDF
+185 
-195 SVDTENSR
+195 
-203 SEKTAGCAM
+203 M

-281 AALLEAGVIDAAQ
+281 TALLEAGVIDAAQ

-325 DLPAVEHCPA
+325 DLPAVERSPA

-352 WQLLENIQRPYFL
+352 WQLLEDIQRPYFL
-365 SGGLSAENVGEA
+365 AGGLSAENVGKA

>member
-1 MNILNQLADHARER
+1 
-15 VKTAEKMYPFDE
+15 
-27 IKERAL
+27 
-33 SLPKGDFAFEKALAK
+33 
-48 PGIRFI
+48 
-54 CECKK
+54 
-59 ASPSKGLI
+59 
-67 APEFPYLEIARSYEK
+67 
-82 AGADAVSVLTE
+82 
-93 PKWFLGDD
+93 
-101 RYLKEIA
+101 
-108 SEVSIPCLR
+108 
-117 KDFTVDKYMIYEAK
+117 
-131 LLGAATVLLIC
+131 
-142 SILSAEELAE
+142 
-152 YLRIC
+152 
-157 DELGISALVETHDA
+157 
-171 AEVSMAL
+171 
-178 SAGARII
+178 
-185 GVNNRNLKDF
+185 
-195 SVDTENSR
+195 
-203 SEKTAGCAM
+203 M

-231 NALSPDYVGFVFVK
+231 NVLSPDYVGFVFAK

-281 AALLEAGVIDAAQ
+281 TALLEAGVIDAAQ

-325 DLPAVEHCPA
+325 DLPAVERSPA

-352 WQLLENIQRPYFL
+352 WQLLEDIQRPYFL
-365 SGGLSAENVGEA
+365 AGGLSAENVGKA

>member
-1 MNILNQLADHARER
+1 
-15 VKTAEKMYPFDE
+15 
-27 IKERAL
+27 
-33 SLPKGDFAFEKALAK
+33 
-48 PGIRFI
+48 
-54 CECKK
+54 
-59 ASPSKGLI
+59 
-67 APEFPYLEIARSYEK
+67 
-82 AGADAVSVLTE
+82 
-93 PKWFLGDD
+93 
-101 RYLKEIA
+101 
-108 SEVSIPCLR
+108 
-117 KDFTVDKYMIYEAK
+117 
-131 LLGAATVLLIC
+131 
-142 SILSAEELAE
+142 
-152 YLRIC
+152 
-157 DELGISALVETHDA
+157 
-171 AEVSMAL
+171 
-178 SAGARII
+178 
-185 GVNNRNLKDF
+185 
-195 SVDTENSR
+195 
-203 SEKTAGCAM
+203 M

-231 NALSPDYVGFVFVK
+231 NALSPDYVGFVFAK

-301 DYIRGLKSLTKAPLI
+301 DYIHGLKSLTKAPLI

-325 DLPAVEHCPA
+325 DLPAVERCPA

-365 SGGLSAENVGEA
+365 AGGLSAENVGEA